1 MCVSQ
6 QTVQNS
12 SRDGNAT
19 LPSSWETYMQLK
31 KQQLEPNMG
40 QETVLKI
47 GKRVSQGCILSPY
60 LFNFYAYYIMRNA
73 GLDEAQVGVKILGKN
88 INNLRYINDTT
99 LKSESEAKLKH
110 FLIKVT
116 EESEK
121 DGVKLNSQKTK
132 TTSSNPITSQ
142 QWDRATMETVED
154 YFPGLKSHCRWWF
167 QPWI

>member
-1 MCVSQ
+1 M
-6 QTVQNS
+6 
-12 SRDGNAT
+12 
-19 LPSSWETYMQLK
+19 
-31 KQQLEPNMG
+31 
-40 QETVLKI
+40 
-47 GKRVSQGCILSPY
+47 SPY

-142 QWDRATMETVED
+142 Q
-154 YFPGLKSHCRWWF
+154 
-167 QPWI
+167 